1 MRLMRHRQTKGA
13 ETDRPSLTSPRHIST
28 YMKARLC
35 CQGVFRRCLAILIAL
50 SSDRRERSSPAAAKR
65 CAEGVGLEGALLSE
79 TSSKGSQILLRQVL
93 LGLVLFPIQGEP
105 FACVRRSRGTNLYPA
120 GYNPSQGPSCALRGR
135 GLRGR
140 WDHSLPRRLSAMSR
154 SGHTSTLDFISSCY
168 RCWVSLPFENGASRN
183 QASFK
188 ITP

>member
-1 MRLMRHRQTKGA
+1 MVGLLRRRQTKEA
-13 ETDRPSLTSPRHIST
+13 ATDMSSLQPPRHIST
-28 YMKARLC
+28 YMKARLSRGVSAVFGDLDSSC
-35 CQGVFRRCLAILIAL
+35 FRIGGSGQAPQPRSGAPKAQGLRAPSYPKHHRRDRKYFLVKYSCVWFCFRSKA
-50 SSDRRERSSPAAAKR
+50 SP
-65 CAEGVGLEGALLSE
+65 
-79 TSSKGSQILLRQVL
+79 LR
-93 LGLVLFPIQGEP
+93 
-105 FACVRRSRGTNLYPA
+105 ACSSRGTNLYPA

-168 RCWVSLPFENGASRN
+168 RRWVSLPFENGASRN

>member
-1 MRLMRHRQTKGA
+1 VGNGTLAKSPKLP
-13 ETDRPSLTSPRHIST
+13 RPSST
-28 YMKARLC
+28 YMKARLSR
-35 CQGVFRRCLAILIAL
+35 GVSAVFSDLDSSFFL
-50 SSDRRERSSPAAAKR
+50 SDRRERSSPAAAKR